1 MLHNET
7 RRQVIIRTTI
17 LFNELSL
24 SCLLHSFSN
33 YEIFRSDLLS
43 KYLRKKCYVCV
54 NILCVCT
61 FSIKESYPLYLNL
74 LRKNCKKLALDKIL
88 IWKII
93 LFSAANVAII
103 LFYINRRTFIRQ
115 KDEQFLR
122 NSTSLLKISWST
134 DAVGN
139 IDYTGRKEINLQK
152 ERERERKIQH
162 QKAGAF
168 SRVVH
173 FVWLIYSRVSTEI
186 ASVNR
191 AFKDQQ
197 NRVQ

>member
-1 MLHNET
+1 MKDHP
-7 RRQVIIRTTI
+7 V
-17 LFNELSL
+17 
-24 SCLLHSFSN
+24 FS
-33 YEIFRSDLLS
+33 S
-43 KYLRKKCYVCV
+43 KWWL
-54 NILCVCT
+54 
-61 FSIKESYPLYLNL
+61 
-74 LRKNCKKLALDKIL
+74 
-88 IWKII
+88 
-93 LFSAANVAII
+93 
-103 LFYINRRTFIRQ
+103 LFYINRRTFIRR

-122 NSTSLLKISWST
+122 NSTSLLKISCST
-134 DAVGN
+134 GAVGN

-197 NRVQ
+197 NRGRTINKLILNENKRAKHVL